1 MFHDHHCAYARWWF
15 LYRLLPGFAMH
26 HRPIQ
31 SDDASLLAH
40 IYADPRAMRWLSADG
55 LPLSDAAIQQIVA
68 TNVTRWQTLGFGTW
82 LFFDDADVFVGYAGL
97 KPTAIGGA
105 GSIELLYGVVPD
117 FWRQGLATKMVTTVL
132 QHADT
137 ILTLPRLVGYT
148 LMTNI
153 ASQQVLVRHGFVYQG
168 EVTHADLP
176 HYWYVRV

>member
-1 MFHDHHCAYARWWF
+1 MY
-15 LYRLLPGFAMH
+15 

-40 IYADPRAMRWLSADG
+40 IYADCRAMRWLSGDG
-55 LPLSDAAIQQIVA
+55 LPLRAAAIQQIVA

-117 FWRQGLATKMVTTVL
+117 FWRQGVATKMVTTVL

>member
-1 MFHDHHCAYARWWF
+1 MY
-15 LYRLLPGFAMH
+15 

-31 SDDASLLAH
+31 SDDASLLAR
-40 IYADPRAMRWLSADG
+40 IYADCRAMRWLSGDG
-55 LPLSDAAIQQIVA
+55 LPLRAAAIQQIVA

-117 FWRQGLATKMVTTVL
+117 FWRQGVATKMVTTVL

>member
-1 MFHDHHCAYARWWF
+1 MY
-15 LYRLLPGFAMH
+15 

-31 SDDASLLAH
+31 STDASLLAR
-40 IYADPRAMRWLSADG
+40 IYADCRAMRWLSGDG
-55 LPLSDAAIQQIVA
+55 LPLRAAAIQQIVA

-117 FWRQGLATKMVTTVL
+117 FWRQGVATKMVTTVL

>member
-1 MFHDHHCAYARWWF
+1 MY
-15 LYRLLPGFAMH
+15 

-31 SDDASLLAH
+31 STDAPLLAR
-40 IYADPRAMRWLSADG
+40 IYADCRAMRWLSGDG
-55 LPLSDAAIQQIVA
+55 LPLRAAAIQQIVA

-117 FWRQGLATKMVTTVL
+117 FWRQGVATKMVTTVL

-148 LMTNI
+148 LTTNI

>member
-1 MFHDHHCAYARWWF
+1 
-15 LYRLLPGFAMH
+15 
-26 HRPIQ
+26 
-31 SDDASLLAH
+31 
-40 IYADPRAMRWLSADG
+40 
-55 LPLSDAAIQQIVA
+55 
-68 TNVTRWQTLGFGTW
+68 
-82 LFFDDADVFVGYAGL
+82 
-97 KPTAIGGA
+97 
-105 GSIELLYGVVPD
+105 
-117 FWRQGLATKMVTTVL
+117 MVTTVL

>member
-1 MFHDHHCAYARWWF
+1 MY
-15 LYRLLPGFAMH
+15 

-31 SDDASLLAH
+31 STDASLLAR
-40 IYADPRAMRWLSADG
+40 IYADCRAMRWLSGDG
-55 LPLSDAAIQQIVA
+55 LPLRAAAIQQIVA

-117 FWRQGLATKMVTTVL
+117 FWRQGVATNMVTTVL

-137 ILTLPRLVGYT
+137 SLTLPRLVGYT

-176 HYWYVRV
+176 HYWYVRMRDC

>member
-1 MFHDHHCAYARWWF
+1 MY
-15 LYRLLPGFAMH
+15 

-31 SDDASLLAH
+31 SDDASLLAR
-40 IYADPRAMRWLSADG
+40 IYADCRAMRWLSGDG
-55 LPLSDAAIQQIVA
+55 LPLRAAAIQQIVA
-68 TNVTRWQTLGFGTW
+68 TNVTRWQTLGYGTW

-117 FWRQGLATKMVTTVL
+117 FWRQGVATKMVTTVL

-176 HYWYVRV
+176 HYWYARA